1 MCVPL
6 CVSPSL
12 VRDRG
17 GVPALGSDTP
27 PPPPKDR
34 QTQESVKTFI
44 LLENWMGEGWGA
56 VSTPRGR
63 KMGPRGGPILGE
75 GGSEAPGGCRGW
87 VWGSSV

>member
-1 MCVPL
+1 MSPCVCP
-6 CVSPSL
+6 
-12 VRDRG
+12 
-17 GVPALGSDTP
+17 PALCGIEGGSQHWGVTHT
-27 PPPPKDR
+27 PPPKDR